1 MNPFMVWSQIERRK
15 ICEVT
20 PDMHN
25 AVISKSLG
33 ARWKALTEVEKQPF
47 IDEAE
52 RLRKL
57 HQQEYPA
64 YKYRP
69 KKKQVKGGSGA
80 SGSGG
85 GKASPSSSASS
96 HSSTS
101 TGTSNSKSQKS
112 RRGSSSSSGR
122 VSKNDSNN
130 NRNGSSNISS
140 STNSK
145 LRIKLA
151 LDTSDTYNIIN
162 EATISPRGQ
171 HLSIFPNQNSPNS
184 PESAA
189 YYDENSLVSPEPS
202 ITEQRISLF
211 DTDMNC
217 LDYSSIDD
225 RSMITYDTT
234 AEDIIPSSVRIN
246 QSGNNIMIGQTRLY
260 LGGQYNDDDC
270 IGTTLKNESS
280 KFIFDSESVNEYL
293 TNAAATA
300 VEPNLNAINR
310 LNMKCIIS
318 NDMNSTVTLNSNV
331 LSGIDQYNSI
341 TDQIQASTANNL
353 FANVNG
359 GGNMNFCNFTA
370 KTENTSSIMMVDDLF
385 GGIGSNDF
393 NELDLN
399 QFESTSSCSGSH
411 LDFSGIGTQDVLSE
425 CGIPISSFNTL

>member
-1 MNPFMVWSQIERRK
+1 MVWSQIERRK

-33 ARWKALTEVEKQPF
+33 ARWKALSDVEKQPF

-69 KKKQVKGGSGA
+69 KKKQVKGGS
-80 SGSGG
+80 STGS
-85 GKASPSSSASS
+85 GKASPSSSSQ
-96 HSSTS
+96 SSTS
-101 TGTSNSKSQKS
+101 TGSSSTSKSQKS
-112 RRGSSSSSGR
+112 RRGSSSSNGR

-130 NRNGSSNISS
+130 NRSGSSSNISS

-162 EATISPRGQ
+162 EATISPRG
-171 HLSIFPNQNSPNS
+171 HLSIFPSQNSPNS

-202 ITEQRISLF
+202 FTDQRISFL
-211 DTDMNC
+211 DTDINC
-217 LDYSSIDD
+217 LDYGTIDD
-225 RSMITYDTT
+225 RSMVTYDTT
-234 AEDIIPSSVRIN
+234 AEDILPSASRLIQSVTSSN
-246 QSGNNIMIGQTRLY
+246 SGNNNMRLY
-260 LGGQYNDDDC
+260 LGGQFNDDDC
-270 IGTTLKNESS
+270 IGTTLKDATSSS
-280 KFIFDSESVNEYL
+280 KFIFDTESVNEYL

-310 LNMKCIIS
+310 MNVRIVS
-318 NDMNSTVTLNSNV
+318 NNDINSTV

-341 TDQIQASTANNL
+341 TDQIQASTASNL
-353 FANVNG
+353 FANVANG
-359 GGNMNFCNFTA
+359 GQNFCNFTA
-370 KTENTSSIMMVDDLF
+370 KTENTTPIMTNVIDDLF

-393 NELDLN
+393 NDLDLN
-399 QFESTSSCSGSH
+399 QFESANSCSASH